1 MSLRQTIERLYS
13 LFPEV
18 APPSTPLTFKEKLMW
33 TGGVLILFF
42 IMGYIRPYGVS
53 AAANEQLNFFSLVLA
68 SQLGSIISAGIGP
81 IVLASIILQLFVG
94 SGIINLD
101 LSKPEDKAFFT
112 GSQKLLAV
120 LLAFFEAYVYS
131 KSYLVSVPGFEWLV
145 ILQVALGSIALMYLD
160 EIVMKWGIGS
170 GISLFIA
177 GGVAKR
183 IFVRLAGPEGSV
195 LAELWTALSTG
206 AFAQAFVPL
215 WLIIATILVFLI
227 VVYAEGIHVEIPITW
242 ARARGAGGR
251 YPVKLLYLSNIPVIL
266 AAAIFA
272 NVQLLAYLAKDIP
285 WISVW
290 LGQYQMIPD
299 GHGGYRYQLVGGLAY
314 FLRPP
319 VGLLEKIVTT
329 LATGTPY
336 PGLGMDLIHALV
348 YMILLTLTAV
358 LFGKLWLELSGMGPK
373 QIAEQLVRSG
383 FTVPGFRRDPR
394 VVEKVLERY
403 IPVVAVLGSALVG
416 ILAAFTDV
424 FGALA
429 SGMGILLAVSIVY
442 RYYELL
448 MREQLL
454 EQHPEI
460 AKVFG

>member
-1 MSLRQTIERLYS
+1 MALRQTIERIYS

-18 APPSTPLTFKEKLMW
+18 APPKTPLTLRQKLMW
-33 TGGVLILFF
+33 TGVALVIFF
-42 IMGYIRPYGVS
+42 IMGYIRPWGLS
-53 AAANEQLNFFSLVLA
+53 SAANEQLSFFSLVLA

-94 SGIINLD
+94 SGIIQLD
-101 LSKPEDKAFFT
+101 LSNPDDRAYFT
-112 GSQKLLAV
+112 GLQKLLAV
-120 LLAFFEAYVYS
+120 VLAFFEAYVYS
-131 KSYLVSVPGFEWLV
+131 RSYLVAVPGFEWLV

-160 EIVMKWGIGS
+160 ELVMKWGLGS

-177 GGVAKR
+177 GGVAR
-183 IFVRLAGPEGSV
+183 SMFVRLAGPEGSV
-195 LAELWTALSTG
+195 LAELWSALSTG
-206 AFAQAFVPL
+206 ALAQAIVPL
-215 WLIIATILVFLI
+215 WIILATVIVFFF

-272 NVQLLAYLAKDIP
+272 NVQLLAYLAKDVP
-285 WISVW
+285 YLSTV
-290 LGQYQMIPD
+290 LGQYEQIPT
-299 GHGGYRYQLVGGLAY
+299 GNGGYRYELVGGLAY
-314 FLRPP
+314 YLRPP
-319 VGLLEKIVTT
+319 SALLEKLVTT
-329 LATGTPY
+329 FATGTPY
-336 PGLGMDLIHALV
+336 PGLLMDLVHAFIYIV
-348 YMILLTLTAV
+348 LLTLTAV
-358 LFGKLWLELSGMGPK
+358 FFGKLWLELSGMGPR

-403 IPVVAVLGSALVG
+403 IPVVAVLGSAFVG
-416 ILAAFTDV
+416 LLAAFTDV
-424 FGALA
+424 FGGLT

-454 EQHPEI
+454 EQHPQV
-460 AKVFG
+460 AKVLG

>member
-1 MSLRQTIERLYS
+1 MSLRQTIEKIYS
-13 LFPEV
+13 SFPEV
-18 APPSTPLTFKEKLMW
+18 APPSTPLTLKQKLMW
-33 TGGVLILFF
+33 TGAALLLFF
-42 IMGYIRPYGVS
+42 IMGYIRPWGLS
-53 AAANEQLNFFSLVLA
+53 AAANEQLSFFNLVLA

-94 SGIINLD
+94 SGIIELD
-101 LSKPEDKAFFT
+101 LSNPDDRAFFT
-112 GSQKLLAV
+112 GTQKLLAV

-131 KSYLVSVPGFEWLV
+131 RSYLIAVPGYEWLV
-145 ILQVALGSIALMYLD
+145 VLQVALGSIALMYLD
-160 EIVMKWGIGS
+160 ELVMKWGIGS

-195 LAELWTALSTG
+195 LAELWAAVSMGNLVQAL
-206 AFAQAFVPL
+206 VPL
-215 WLIIATILVFLI
+215 WLIVSTIIVFLI

-266 AAAIFA
+266 AAAVFA
-272 NVQLLAYLAKDIP
+272 NVQLLAYLAKDVP
-285 WISVW
+285 YLSTV
-290 LGQYQMIPD
+290 LGQYEQIPTGD
-299 GHGGYRYQLVGGLAY
+299 GGYRYQLVGGLAY

-319 VGLLEKIVTT
+319 QGLLEKLVTT

-336 PGLGMDLIHALV
+336 PGLGMDILHAIV
-348 YMILLTLTAV
+348 YMVLLTLTAV
-358 LFGKLWLELSGMGPK
+358 LFGKLWLELSGMGPR

-416 ILAAFTDV
+416 FLAAFTDV
-424 FGALA
+424 FGALT

-454 EQHPEI
+454 EQHPQL
-460 AKVFG
+460 AKVLG